1 MLGLD
6 VCEAGGQLL
15 ELLWLALCYRDIMAD
30 KEGVTLSLEEEDA
43 DVALA
48 YRTPEKKSLQEIQ
61 QLDPGDESLR
71 KYKQALL
78 GAIPMAV
85 DASVPNVQVMRL
97 TLVCEQAPGPMT
109 MDLTGDLEA
118 LRSRSFVLKE
128 GVDYRVKVSFKVNR
142 EIVCGLKCRHL
153 TYRWGRPVDRD
164 VFMVGSYAPRAEEYE
179 VVTPG
184 EEVPRGR
191 LARGAYRVRSLVT
204 DDDAAEHLA
213 WEWGLRIE
221 RDWEG

>member
-1 MLGLD
+1 R
-6 VCEAGGQLL
+6 AG
-15 ELLWLALCYRDIMAD
+15 AHASPDIMAD

-78 GAIPMAV
+78 GAIPVAV
-85 DASVPNVQVMRL
+85 DARVPNVQVMRL
-97 TLVCEQAPGPMT
+97 TLVCEQAPGPMI
-109 MDLTGDLEA
+109 MDLTGDVEA

-142 EIVCGLKCRHL
+142 EIVCGLKCLHL
-153 TYRWGRPVDRD
+153 TYRRGRP
-164 VFMVGSYAPRAEEYE
+164 
-179 VVTPG
+179 G
-184 EEVPRGR
+184 EWG
-191 LARGAYRVRSLVT
+191 ARGPGATPRRERSQVT
-204 DDDAAEHLA
+204 TPSHPPPSKYQKRGDSQ
-213 WEWGLRIE
+213 R
-221 RDWEG
+221 WEGGRGGRSGPKGRKEAFARARCHGDAWRCLVPGPGTAWL